1 VSRHRIGL
9 AIVALSVLLVAIPAE
24 AGSKKAKS
32 KTSEVVQTAQPATG
46 GSKPKATPRT
56 RGTRKAG
63 TPRSPKVG
71 LPGGLRPR
79 VSIGA
84 GPARLTLGTGGNR
97 GSARYRH
104 RRYR

>member
-1 VSRHRIGL
+1 VDRHGIGL

-24 AGSKKAKS
+24 AGSKKKKS
-32 KTSEVVQTAQPATG
+32 KTSEVVNTAQPATE
-46 GSKPKATPRT
+46 GSKPKATART

-63 TPRSPKVG
+63 TSRPPKIG

-84 GPARLTLGTGGNR
+84 GNARLTLGSGSNR
-97 GSARYRH
+97 GTARYRH
-104 RRYR
+104 RRY

>member
-1 VSRHRIGL
+1 MDRHGIGL
-9 AIVALSVLLVAIPAE
+9 AVIALSVLLVAIPAE
-24 AGSKKAKS
+24 AGSKKAKT
-32 KTSEVVQTAQPATG
+32 KTNQVVNTAQPASG

-63 TPRSPKVG
+63 TPRSPKVS

-84 GPARLTLGTGGNR
+84 GNARLTLGTGSNR
-97 GSARYRH
+97 GAGRYRH
-104 RRYR
+104 RRY

>member
-1 VSRHRIGL
+1 MDRHGIGL

-32 KTSEVVQTAQPATG
+32 KTSEVVKTAQPSSG

-63 TPRSPKVG
+63 TPRSPKVS

-84 GPARLTLGTGGNR
+84 GNARLTLGTGSNG
-97 GSARYRH
+97 GSGRYRH
-104 RRYR
+104 RRY

>member
-1 VSRHRIGL
+1 MDRQGIGL

-24 AGSKKAKS
+24 AGGKKTKS
-32 KTSEVVQTAQPATG
+32 KTSEVVQTAQPASG

-56 RGTRKAG
+56 RGTRKSG
-63 TPRSPKVG
+63 TPRPQKFG

-84 GPARLTLGTGGNR
+84 GPARLTLGSGSNR

-104 RRYR
+104 RRY